1 MKLLMRCRVILV
13 TVALFGVP
21 AGAAAQTLGEITGVV
36 RDSSGAVIPGATVA
50 VTNPATNATR
60 TAMSNE
66 AGIYHFPALQPG
78 TYTIKVEMAG
88 FRTITQTGVELQVQ
102 QSARLD
108 FSLQVGQ
115 VTETIEVSGT
125 AALIASE
132 NATVGTVIEN
142 QRIVDLPLN
151 GRNFL
156 QLVALSSNVSTGFGN
171 GGQSSSRLGGD
182 RATQQISISGNR
194 REWNYFPLD
203 GVNNTEVDFN
213 TYLF

>member
-1 MKLLMRCRVILV
+1 MRQLMRCRVILV
-13 TVALFGVP
+13 TAALLGVT

-60 TAMSNE
+60 TVMSNE
-66 AGIYHFPALQPG
+66 AGVYHFPALQPG

-115 VTETIEVSGT
+115 VTATIEVSGT

-132 NATVGTVIEN
+132 NATVGT
-142 QRIVDLPLN
+142 
-151 GRNFL
+151 
-156 QLVALSSNVSTGFGN
+156 
-171 GGQSSSRLGGD
+171 
-182 RATQQISISGNR
+182 
-194 REWNYFPLD
+194 
-203 GVNNTEVDFN
+203 
-213 TYLF
+213 